1 MFPEATVVG
10 KGQNL
15 RVQHGDDSG
24 LWVEFY
30 FNKVHEKPFVRIR
43 VPGDNKTEWDHPVK
57 EKEKVRWAKQWE
69 AFQQQRSQ
77 FGNATMIE
85 QWGVL
90 TDDQIRNLKA
100 FNVQTVEQLAAIND
114 GVISKMG
121 PGARELV
128 RKANAWIEGS
138 AAQAKEEALQKAL
151 AVADDKLAAQALQL
165 QQMQEQL
172 QQLMQAAP
180 AQEKQKRPYNR
191 KVKETA

>member
-1 MFPEATVVG
+1 MFPETTVTG

-30 FNKVHEKPFVRIR
+30 YNKVHEKPFVKIR

-77 FGNATMIE
+77 FGNATMLE

-90 TDDQIRNLKA
+90 SDDQIRNLKA
-100 FNVQTVEQLAAIND
+100 FNVQTVEQLASVND

-180 AQEKQKRPYNR
+180 AEAKQKRKYTR
-191 KVKETA
+191 KETA